1 MTMKNQENNK
11 KQILVLGGTGKTGSR
26 VVSKLQQ
33 LGRPVRVGSRNAA
46 IPFDWNDQSTW
57 GPVLQGIDSV
67 YIAYQPDL
75 AVPGATDTI
84 RNLAKLSIANGVS
97 HLVLLSGRG
106 EEEAQACEKIVMN
119 AGVNWTILRASW
131 FNQNFSEGYLLDP
144 ILYGQVDLAVG
155 DVPEP
160 FIDAD
165 DIADVA
171 VAALTTD
178 GHAGQLYEL
187 TGPRLLTF
195 HDAIQEIATAL
206 GTPVQY
212 NQISMDDYKA
222 MMREYQIPD
231 DYIWLIS
238 YLFTEVLDGR
248 NASLADGVERAL
260 GRKPTDFSEYVRK
273 AVATG
278 VWQVK
283 A

>member
-1 MTMKNQENNK
+1 MKNQENNK

-33 LGRPVRVGSRNAA
+33 LGWPVRVGSRNAA

-222 MMREYQIPD
+222 MIREYQIPD